1 MALTLKLDDIK
12 PLLGAVGLGQDPT
25 PAPKPVNAIPPP
37 PLQMPPT
44 PAAAGFSEWAGD
56 PQNAKKVTDGITQP
70 GTPLL
75 PPPPAPPLG
84 ANMPPP
90 PQMASANPPPGK
102 DMSFLAPPSPSMP
115 GPPPAMGASTPNFS
129 QQTKMNADIANN
141 PDAYQKPMLKH
152 AGFVGNLLNFGTAG
166 LLGAAGG
173 LHGDPGAGADWIAQQ
188 AAIDRGIP
196 AANAAQYDLR
206 NVKPLKDAAQL
217 ADINS
222 QTAQRNADADKKSQQ
237 ADDMTPFTLSPAQ
250 AQAIN
255 QPALAGTTATM
266 RDYNR
271 LLGMAG
277 NNNTS
282 SANNKNTNDAKVKIA
297 ATKAEV
303 AALKPKQR
311 DDQYIAIMS
320 KPAAERTPDEL
331 AFKSGYEQYIK
342 TSKTDPGVSRAVAGA
357 MARPLQTVDPNTN
370 NVIYQTAG
378 NAIKSGAA
386 APASMDYAAEKGLQK
401 DFTSGAASKNLN
413 AFNTASAH
421 LATLG
426 QAAEALHNNDIQ
438 GLNRFGNE
446 YNKQT
451 GSPAPTNFQAVKSA
465 VAGEVSKTFKGGQA
479 TDAEIKEFNDAVS
492 SANSPAQLRGVIST
506 YQDLMDSK
514 REALQQQYTQGMQGK
529 PNFGTPAVNGKKGI
543 TPPPTGGAPTEGQTK
558 VNSHGDKVKFSGGKW
573 GPA

>member
-1 MALTLKLDDIK
+1 MD
-12 PLLGAVGLGQDPT
+12 
-25 PAPKPVNAIPPP
+25 
-37 PLQMPPT
+37 
-44 PAAAGFSEWAGD
+44 
-56 PQNAKKVTDGITQP
+56 
-70 GTPLL
+70 
-75 PPPPAPPLG
+75 
-84 ANMPPP
+84 
-90 PQMASANPPPGK
+90 
-102 DMSFLAPPSPSMP
+102 
-115 GPPPAMGASTPNFS
+115 
-129 QQTKMNADIANN
+129 ADIAAN
-141 PDAYQKPMLKH
+141 PGAYQKPMLKK

-173 LHGDPGAGADWIAQQ
+173 LKGDPGAGADWVAQQ
-188 AAIDRGIP
+188 AAVDRGVP
-196 AANAAQYDLR
+196 AANANTYDLR
-206 NVKPLKDAAQL
+206 NVKPLRDAAAL
-217 ADINS
+217 ADTQS
-222 QTAQRNADADKKSQQ
+222 QTAQRNALGEKASQQ
-237 ADDMTPFTLSPAQ
+237 ASDLVPVPLTKEQ
-250 AQAIN
+250 AAAIN
-255 QPALAGTTATM
+255 QPGLEGTGMTP
-266 RDYNR
+266 RDYNH
-271 LLGMAG
+271 LVGQAG

-282 SANNKNTNDAKVKIA
+282 QANNKNTNDTKVKLA

-386 APASMDYAAEKGLQK
+386 APTSMDYAAEKGLQK

-438 GLNRFGNE
+438 GLNRIGNE

-543 TPPPTGGAPTEGQTK
+543 TPPPTGGTTPTHRFNPAT
-558 VNSHGDKVKFSGGKW
+558 GKIE
-573 GPA
+573 AISK